1 MKHGYLIPQPS
12 QLVMQVGIGVDRVD
26 SVISNWT
33 GLAGGL
39 LLHDDGARIHVITTA
54 DVANLEFDK
63 ITSPQLPV
71 EPQIK
76 QGQLPGSM
84 FDLQSHADVSQVSS
98 VGADGHE

>member
-1 MKHGYLIPQPS
+1 M
-12 QLVMQVGIGVDRVD
+12 
-26 SVISNWT
+26 
-33 GLAGGL
+33 
-39 LLHDDGARIHVITTA
+39 ITTA

-63 ITSPQLPV
+63 ITSPQLAV

-98 VGADGHE
+98 GSGPTEVSIACPIPDISAGGPTVS